1 MVFHINSWRGA
12 KIGFIRGFSKEF
24 PDAQTFK
31 LEENFRSTGHILD
44 ASNAIIAQDQ
54 SRIPKTLYTRKGAG
68 QPVEVLQFSY
78 MSEEADAIAAEI
90 GRRAASGCAWHDIA
104 VIYRQNRLSR
114 AIEEALIQARVPY
127 EIVGDVGF
135 YQRVAV
141 KDALALLSLAAR
153 PDDRQSDE
161 AFRRVANKPTRGLG
175 AKGLGAIELRAR
187 DQDISLLAAVS
198 ETRLSQKAAAAL
210 REFERVV
217 REIGAQEDL
226 TVGDRMRLLLEDT
239 GYYDMLRADDSDE
252 AATQMENLAELADVA
267 DRYRKIDHLMEHA
280 SLASGAPGEKGK
292 ERVQLL
298 TMHRAKGLE
307 FRHVFLPAWED
318 NLFPGTNARNLDEE
332 RRLAYVALT
341 RAMEQATVTSCDYRQ
356 GTSSTP
362 SRFLNDIPP
371 GNRISHWNWQV
382 GQGAI
387 PSTRSAWEQ
396 TRRELDAL
404 GL

>member
-1 MVFHINSWRGA
+1 M
-12 KIGFIRGFSKEF
+12 
-24 PDAQTFK
+24 
-31 LEENFRSTGHILD
+31 
-44 ASNAIIAQDQ
+44 
-54 SRIPKTLYTRKGAG
+54 
-68 QPVEVLQFSY
+68 LQFSY

-198 ETRLSQKAAAAL
+198 ETRLSQKAAVAL

>member
-1 MVFHINSWRGA
+1 M
-12 KIGFIRGFSKEF
+12 
-24 PDAQTFK
+24 
-31 LEENFRSTGHILD
+31 
-44 ASNAIIAQDQ
+44 
-54 SRIPKTLYTRKGAG
+54 
-68 QPVEVLQFSY
+68 
-78 MSEEADAIAAEI
+78 
-90 GRRAASGCAWHDIA
+90 
-104 VIYRQNRLSR
+104 
-114 AIEEALIQARVPY
+114 
-127 EIVGDVGF
+127 
-135 YQRVAV
+135 
-141 KDALALLSLAAR
+141 
-153 PDDRQSDE
+153 
-161 AFRRVANKPTRGLG
+161 
-175 AKGLGAIELRAR
+175 
-187 DQDISLLAAVS
+187 AAVS

-387 PSTRSAWEQ
+387 PCTRWRVLK
-396 TRRELDAL
+396 TPWF
-404 GL
+404 